1 MREVPQAA
9 APTPR
14 AQATGRDRLSQRTT
28 HAAEV
33 ARVRPPRA
41 VVERRAGAAR
51 LRLGPHRLQ
60 VARVLGRAPTKDSRH
75 LARSLERLHPP
86 GVVAD
91 REAALAVLRRF
102 RAMQA
107 RGARIMFGHDPEFWK
122 TVPQGPE
129 RLG

>member
-41 VVERRAGAAR
+41 AVERRARAAR
-51 LRLGPHRLQ
+51 LRLGPHRRP
-60 VARVLGRAPTKDSRH
+60 VARVPPRAPAGVPARARAR
-75 LARSLERLHPP
+75 LAAARARD
-86 GVVAD
+86 AD
-91 REAALAVLRRF
+91 RGPLHGALPSRVAGL
-102 RAMQA
+102 
-107 RGARIMFGHDPEFWK
+107 
-122 TVPQGPE
+122 
-129 RLG
+129 